1 MIYLTRLND
10 KPFILN
16 ASWIEQIESL
26 PDTTVTLTNGKK
38 IVVKESVEEVQQRT
52 LKFYKEIGLLTGI
65 GSREEEADRV

>member
-16 ASWIEQIESL
+16 ANWIEQIESL

-52 LKFYKEIGLLTGI
+52 VNFYKEIGLLTGI
-65 GSREEEADRV
+65 GSRKDEAERV